1 MVCNYMARNILQ
13 VLILLKGVLRRVR
26 AFFPFTGARKILTDN
41 FYFSIMHTL
50 LDTIKYKNGAIA

>member
-1 MVCNYMARNILQ
+1 MVRNILK

-26 AFFPFTGARKILTDN
+26 AFLPFTGARKILTDN
-41 FYFSIMHTL
+41 FYFFIMHTL